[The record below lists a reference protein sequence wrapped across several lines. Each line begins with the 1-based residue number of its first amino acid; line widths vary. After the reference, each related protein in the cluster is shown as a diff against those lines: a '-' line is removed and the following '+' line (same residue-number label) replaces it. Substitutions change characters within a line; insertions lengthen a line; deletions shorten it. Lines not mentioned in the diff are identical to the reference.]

1 MEIADTVSSIL
12 AHKNLRE
19 VWSTTR
25 DVTVFEAIGL
35 MSGKNIGA
43 LPVMKD
49 GLVVGI
55 VTERDYMN
63 NVVLKGRS
71 SKATAVGEIMT
82 CEVVTVGPSANVV
95 ACLQMMTDK
104 SIRHLPVI
112 EDGRLV
118 GIVSIG
124 DLVRRIISAQ
134 GALISQLEGYVMGA
148 SPV

>member
-1 MEIADTVSSIL
+1 MVDDPGR
-12 AHKNLRE
+12 H
-19 VWSTTR
+19 
-25 DVTVFEAIGL
+25 
-35 MSGKNIGA
+35 
-43 LPVMKD
+43 VMKD

>member
-12 AHKNLRE
+12 AHKRFGE
-19 VWSTTR
+19 VWSATPEQ
-25 DVTVFEAIGL
+25 TVFEAITL

-43 LPVMKD
+43 LPVMED
-49 GLVVGI
+49 GELVGI
-55 VTERDYMN
+55 ISERDYMN
-63 NVVLKGRS
+63 KVVLKGRS
-71 SKATAVGEIMT
+71 SKETAVGEIMT
-82 CEVVTVGPSANVV
+82 SEVVTVNPSANVV

-104 SIRHLPVI
+104 SIRHLPVL
-112 EDGRLV
+112 EDGRLI

-148 SPV
+148 SPI